1 MIDRKA
7 PRGRLSEWSRRL
19 KEAFAF
25 SEAGVLAAL
34 ILFFTVMYLL
44 SPAFRTQ
51 YNMTSILKQISTTA
65 TIAMGQTLVIISG
78 AFDLSQG
85 PVAGLAA
92 MLTAISWQ
100 HWGLPVPLAICFG
113 LGVGIA
119 CGLANGLLA
128 ARFNL
133 HPMVM
138 TLATATVFTGLNYF
152 ITRGYPVTRL
162 PEGLKWLGRGQIG
175 PFPVPIL
182 VMLLVSAIMHLMLV
196 RTLYGRRVLQV
207 GGNLEAARAVG
218 IRVERTRT
226 GIFAISG
233 FLAALGGIMIVGRVG
248 NALPT
253 IGQDALFPVV
263 TATILGGT
271 LLSGGVGSMAGTLMG
286 AGIMGIVMNGLVLLR
301 FNIYLQDV
309 VQGGLVIIALLT
321 DQFRRGQLTWSKVIG
336 KKR

>member
-7 PRGRLSEWSRRL
+7 PRSRLSEWSRRL

-128 ARFNL
+128 ARFRL

-218 IRVERTRT
+218 IRVERAVPPDGEGGRSREYLALRVEDEGEGIPAENLKFVFDPFFTTKDVGEGT
-226 GIFAISG
+226 GLGLSISY
-233 FLAALGGIMIVGRVG
+233 GIVQEHHGWIDVESEVGR
-248 NALPT
+248 
-253 IGQDALFPVV
+253 
-263 TATILGGT
+263 
-271 LLSGGVGSMAGTLMG
+271 GS
-286 AGIMGIVMNGLVLLR
+286 R
-301 FNIYLQDV
+301 FTIYLPMEEGECADE
-309 VQGGLVIIALLT
+309 
-321 DQFRRGQLTWSKVIG
+321 S
-336 KKR
+336 